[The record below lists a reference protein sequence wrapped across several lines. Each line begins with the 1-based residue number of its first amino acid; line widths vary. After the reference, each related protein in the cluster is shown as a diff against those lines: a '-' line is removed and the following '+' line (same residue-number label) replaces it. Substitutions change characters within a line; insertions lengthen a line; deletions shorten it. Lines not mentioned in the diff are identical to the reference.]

1 MKTILNNI
9 FLFGAY
15 QGGFDQ
21 ASVEVKRASVHL
33 EVFDEAFDLPRR
45 DQVRFLLLL
54 LLLLLFP
61 MLFLLLFLLPLLS
74 LLLLRV

>member
-15 QGGFDQ
+15 QGGFTK
-21 ASVEVKRASVHL
+21 ASVEVKRASVRL
-33 EVFDEAFDLPRR
+33 EVFDEAFDLHGR
-45 DQVRFLLLL
+45 DQVRILLLL
-54 LLLLLFP
+54 LLLLP